1 MKKVL
6 LSLSIFLFMLPLSL
20 VAQHIVKGT
29 VKDEKNEP
37 LMGVTVQVE
46 GTQTGTVT
54 DFDGNFQLE
63 LKKTPATLIFDF
75 LGYQPVKVKVTD
87 QKVLNVTMKEA
98 KEKLQEVIIGYGTS
112 PKNQISGTV
121 SEVKTKQVVA
131 RQFNNVAT
139 LLQGR
144 TTGIQINA
152 NTGTPGGAVSV
163 RIRGANSLRGN
174 NEPLYVVDGVII
186 NSAAED
192 VPDASTDANEM
203 QAPQNGLTGIDPQ
216 DIKSIVIL
224 KDASATA
231 IYGSRG
237 ANGVVLITTKKGK
250 KGAPRVN
257 VYSNVSFSSATK
269 LIPVLDG
276 VTYAKYRN
284 DVADIDGNPPSY
296 FIDNDKVYLIDS
308 NTGQAT
314 GDPLRQVNWQK
325 EIYDNAVS
333 LNNGFNVS
341 GGLKKSTYY
350 ISFTRKNIN
359 GIIPNTFLNTNN
371 FRLNYASDFTKK
383 IKFISRLNVYTGNG
397 TMAQG
402 GSRSGGSRSF
412 TRQLISYNPLV
423 NGELSEDNPELGVG
437 NPFQWLEGYEDKSNE
452 KRLNFAIQ
460 TTYKIKPWLHY
471 KLNAGINYR
480 EKRRSRWYDNTV
492 GKGSFTNGYLALSGF
507 DKTAYTIDNLLTY
520 RKRIGSDHHINAVAG
535 ITFDGS
541 TKNVSAYEAGD
552 FPIDNLRDIKPEL
565 GQLVFTPY
573 TTVIGIQDNVFSY
586 LTRITYTFKD
596 KYIFNASFRA
606 DKSSKFK
613 GKNKTGYFPAFSFAW
628 NASKESFLEDS
639 ETISKL
645 KVRASWGQV
654 GNQAIKPYQTFGNFG
669 SVYYSDAGN
678 ATVLGVAP
686 LNIANDNLTWETTT
700 QANVGADVGILQNR
714 IQATLDI
721 YNKKTSNLLIFK
733 PLPLS
738 SGYGNMITNQGS
750 LVNRGFEFSV
760 NALPVDK
767 KDFSVNIGVN
777 ISFNRNKITDL
788 SAIPPSEIWING
800 ELKKVSYYLGN
811 KVSTGNNFKSPANAF
826 IEGQPVGLFWGYK
839 TDGIYE
845 TQDDA
850 NAGPHFPGESN
861 LAGDVKFVD
870 IDGDG
875 LITDADKTNIG
886 DPNPDFTYGFN
897 ATVTY
902 KNFSLNMLFNGV
914 YGNDVMNGNLMVE
927 DYAAGTW
934 QNIRPEAYNDAWR
947 PDHINASH
955 PRIKYGMT
963 SELPTDRLVEDGSYL
978 RLKNVTLNYNLK
990 FKKNPIAKS
999 ANIYISGNNLLT
1011 ITNYSGYDPEI
1022 TSFLYDGTIIGVDWL
1037 STPNIRTYSL
1047 GVNIKF

>member
-1 MKKVL
+1 MKNL
-6 LSLSIFLFMLPLSL
+6 LLILLLMLPLSML
-20 VAQHIVKGT
+20 AQHTVRGT

-37 LMGVTVQVE
+37 MVGVSIQVE
-46 GTQTGTVT
+46 GTQYGTVT
-54 DFDGNFQLE
+54 DFDGNFKIELE
-63 LKKTPATLIFDF
+63 KTPATLIFSYI
-75 LGYQPVKVKVTD
+75 GYEPVKVKVT
-87 QKVLNVTMKEA
+87 QQEVLNITMKES
-98 KEKLQEVIIGYGTS
+98 KEKLQEVVIGYGTS

-131 RQFNNVAT
+131 RQYNNVAS

-144 TTGIQINA
+144 STGIQINS

-203 QAPQNGLTGIDPQ
+203 QTPQNGLTGIDPQ

-250 KGAPRVN
+250 KGQPTVN
-257 VYSNVSFSSATK
+257 VYSYAFISSATK
-269 LIPVLDG
+269 LIPVLNG
-276 VTYAKYRN
+276 TTYAQYRN
-284 DVADIDGNPPSY
+284 DVTTLQGNQANY
-296 FIDNDKVYLIDS
+296 YIDNDDVYLIDS
-308 NTGQAT
+308 NTGQPK
-314 GDPLRQVNWQK
+314 GNPLRQVYWQK
-325 EIYDNAVS
+325 EIYYNPIS
-333 LNNGFNVS
+333 FNNGFNVS

-350 ISFTRKNIN
+350 ISFTRKNTN

-371 FRLNYASDFTKK
+371 FRLNYANDLTKK
-383 IKFISRLNVYTGNG
+383 IKFVTRLNIYTGKG

-402 GSRSGGSRSF
+402 GSKSGGSRSF

-437 NPFQWLEGYEDKSNE
+437 NPFQWLDGYEDKNNE

-460 TTYKIKPWLHY
+460 TTYKIKPWLRY

-480 EKRRSRWYDNTV
+480 NKRRSRWYDHTV

-507 DKTAYTIDNLLTY
+507 DKTAYTIDNLLMF
-520 RKRIGSDHHINAVAG
+520 RKQIGDDHHINAVAG
-535 ITFDGS
+535 ITYDGS
-541 TKNVSAYEAGD
+541 NKNISVYEVGD
-552 FPIDNLRDIKPEL
+552 FPIDVLRDIKPEL
-565 GQLVFTPY
+565 GQLILTPY
-573 TTVIGIQDNVFSY
+573 TTVVGIQDNVFSY
-586 LTRITYTFKD
+586 LTRVTYTLKD

-613 GKNKTGYFPAFSFAW
+613 GKHKTGYFPAFSFAW
-628 NASKESFLEDS
+628 NAAKESFLEDS

-645 KVRASWGQV
+645 KLRASWGQV

-678 ATVLGVAP
+678 STVLGVVP
-686 LNIANDNLTWETTT
+686 LNIANDDLTWETTT
-700 QANVGADVGILQNR
+700 QANIGADLGFLQNR
-714 IQATLDI
+714 IQTTLDV

-738 SGYGNMITNQGS
+738 SGYGNMIMNQGS
-750 LVNRGFEFSV
+750 LVNKGIEFSV
-760 NALPVDK
+760 NALAIDK
-767 KDFSVNIGVN
+767 KDFSVNIGAN
-777 ISFNRNKITDL
+777 ISINRNKITDL
-788 SAIPPSEIWING
+788 SALPPSEIWLNG
-800 ELKKVSYYLGN
+800 EKQMVSYYLGN

-826 IEGQPVGLFWGYK
+826 IEGQPAGLFWGYK

-845 TQDDA
+845 TQAEA
-850 NAGPHFPGESN
+850 NAGPHFNGVAN
-861 LAGDVKFVD
+861 QAGDVKFVD
-870 IDGDG
+870 INGDG

-897 ATVTY
+897 ANITF
-902 KNFSLNMLFNGV
+902 KNLTLNMLFNGT
-914 YGNDVMNGNLMVE
+914 YGNDIMNGNLMVE

-934 QNIRPEAYNDAWR
+934 QNIRPDAYNDAWR
-947 PDHINASH
+947 PDNTDASH
-955 PRIKYGMT
+955 PRVGYVMT

-978 RLKNVTLNYNLK
+978 RLKNITLNYDFK
-990 FKKNPIAKS
+990 FKKNPIIKS
-999 ANIYISGNNLLT
+999 AGVYISANNLFT

-1022 TSFLYDGTIIGVDWL
+1022 TSFLYDGTILGVDWL
-1037 STPNIRTYSL
+1037 STPNIMTYSL
-1047 GVNIKF
+1047 GVNIKL